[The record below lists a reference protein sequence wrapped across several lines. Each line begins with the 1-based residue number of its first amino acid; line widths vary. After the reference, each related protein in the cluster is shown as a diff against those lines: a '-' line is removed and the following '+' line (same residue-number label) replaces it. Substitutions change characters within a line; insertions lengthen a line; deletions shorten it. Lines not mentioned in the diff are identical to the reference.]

1 MIGDDRM
8 EEQLIEILEYYK
20 NETNSKEQETLV
32 EMLRE
37 IQELLG
43 CIPTDIQ
50 NRIAKE
56 FGIKETMIAT
66 LIKLYPSLKAANFKH
81 RIVACT
87 GARCMSKEGGQIY
100 EALKK
105 ELEVGSDGL
114 SKDGTVYVTTQ
125 NCLKRCKMGPNIY
138 IDGEM
143 YSQLTISD
151 AKDLVQK
158 LKNK

>member
-1 MIGDDRM
+1 M

-20 NETNSKEQETLV
+20 NQPNSQEQATLV

-37 IQELLG
+37 VQELVG

-50 NRIAKE
+50 SRIAQE
-56 FGIKETMIAT
+56 FDIKETTIAT
-66 LIKLYPSLKAANFKH
+66 IIKLYPSLKASNFKH
-81 RIVACT
+81 RIVACS
-87 GARCMSKEGGQIY
+87 GARCMDKEGGQIY

-105 ELEVGSDGL
+105 ELEVDRDGL
-114 SKDGTVYVTTQ
+114 SKDGMVYLTTQ

-143 YSQLTISD
+143 YSQLTPSD
-151 AKDLVQK
+151 IKGLVEK